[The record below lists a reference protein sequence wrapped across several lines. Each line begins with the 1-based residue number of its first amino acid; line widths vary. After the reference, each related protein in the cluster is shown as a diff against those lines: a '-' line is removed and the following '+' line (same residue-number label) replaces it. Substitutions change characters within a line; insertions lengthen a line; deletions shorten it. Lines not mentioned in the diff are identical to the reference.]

1 MENTTELVAVAI
13 ISTLVG
19 VLGVLLIQ
27 WARGNNSSALTR
39 SRIPGGAIAAIQAL
53 DVAAIFVGDGF
64 RVIYGDARCMA
75 LGLAGTYVVI
85 DPELRELIDEVRKAG
100 KTRSRDIEV
109 RVDENTD
116 RGLPLRITVAPFEG
130 GFLLVSVNDLSETQ
144 RLEQMRRDFV
154 ANVSHEL
161 KTPIGAISL
170 MSEAIEGL
178 SEGQPKVV
186 KFAKKIGEE
195 SQRLARLTND
205 IIRLSVVQSLD
216 ADSLSEVTKVRDMV
230 QSAVDAS
237 QGLADARDVG
247 VKVMKFPN
255 VRVMGNKELLNIAIS
270 NLVSNAINYSNV
282 GGNVG
287 IGVDVREATVEI
299 SVADNG
305 VGIPEDELARV
316 FERFYRTDP
325 ARHRNTGGTG
335 LGLAIVKHIIQGHG
349 GDVRVWSQVGKGT
362 TFTIILPR
370 HIDGEIEV
378 DPELEELNS

>member
-1 MENTTELVAVAI
+1 MLNTTETVAI
-13 ISTLVG
+13 VILSTLVG
-19 VLGVLLIQ
+19 VLGVLLVQ
-27 WARGNNSSALTR
+27 WVRSNNSSALTR
-39 SRIPGGAIAAIQAL
+39 SKIPAGAISAIQSL

-75 LGLAGTYVVI
+75 LGLVGTYVVI
-85 DPELRELIDEVRKAG
+85 DPELRELITEVRKSG
-100 KTRSRDIEV
+100 KTKSRDIEV
-109 RVDENTD
+109 RVDEGSD
-116 RGLPLRITVAPFEG
+116 RGLPLRITAAPFDG

-178 SEGQPKVV
+178 AEDHPKVV
-186 KFAKKIGEE
+186 KFARKIGDE

-237 QGLADARDVG
+237 RGLADARDVN

-255 VRVMGNKELLNIAIS
+255 VRVMGNKELLTIAIS
-270 NLVSNAINYSNV
+270 NLVSNAVNYSDV
-282 GGNVG
+282 GGSVG
-287 IGVDVREATVEI
+287 IGVDVRDATVEI
-299 SVADNG
+299 SVADSG

-370 HIDGEIEV
+370 HIDGEIEIE
-378 DPELEELNS
+378 PEFEELS

>member
-1 MENTTELVAVAI
+1 MLNTTETVAI
-13 ISTLVG
+13 VILSTLVG
-19 VLGVLLIQ
+19 VLGVLLVQ
-27 WARGNNSSALTR
+27 WVRSNNSSALTR
-39 SRIPGGAIAAIQAL
+39 SKIPAGAISAIQSL

-75 LGLAGTYVVI
+75 LGLVGTYVVI
-85 DPELRELIDEVRKAG
+85 DPELRELITEVRKSG
-100 KTRSRDIEV
+100 KTKSRDIEV
-109 RVDENTD
+109 RVEEGSD
-116 RGLPLRITVAPFEG
+116 RGLPLRITAAPFDG

-178 SEGQPKVV
+178 AEDHPKVV
-186 KFAKKIGEE
+186 KFARKIGDE

-230 QSAVDAS
+230 LSAVDAS
-237 QGLADARDVG
+237 RGLADARDVN

-255 VRVMGNKELLNIAIS
+255 VRVMGNKELLTIAIS
-270 NLVSNAINYSNV
+270 NLVSNAVNYSDV
-282 GGNVG
+282 GGSVG
-287 IGVDVREATVEI
+287 IGVDVRDATVEI
-299 SVADNG
+299 SVADSG

-370 HIDGEIEV
+370 HIDGEIEIE
-378 DPELEELNS
+378 PEFEELS